1 VGREDGRLAGQGPA
15 GRHGEPGAMVG
26 GRHLGVEV
34 DAHAEPVL
42 DQEHHADRGAVGA
55 QPGPAADQPGGRCIP
70 CCRVAGTAR
79 RTQRADARRNIAA
92 ILDAATD
99 CLARD
104 PEMSI
109 AGIAAAAGVGRITLY
124 GHFSTR
130 AELVEA
136 VMART
141 IEHADAIL
149 GASDTS
155 GDPADALARL
165 VAASWQLVHQF
176 RNILLAAHRELPAER
191 IRGVHDPIL
200 RRVQALIER
209 GRRAGTFRT
218 DLPEHWLTTT
228 AFSLMHAAAED
239 AAAGRVEADDAA
251 RLITATLLAAFTPPA
266 EGRKA

>member
-1 VGREDGRLAGQGPA
+1 MSYGFYVNSYITVRERGFLRMPSS
-15 GRHGEPGAMVG
+15 
-26 GRHLGVEV
+26 
-34 DAHAEPVL
+34 DA
-42 DQEHHADRGAVGA
+42 RGA
-55 QPGPAADQPGGRCIP
+55 
-70 CCRVAGTAR
+70 AR
-79 RTQRADARRNIAA
+79 RPQRADARRNVAA

-109 AGIAAAAGVGRITLY
+109 AAIAAAAGVGRITLY

-130 AELVEA
+130 AELVDA
-136 VMART
+136 VVTRT

-149 GASDTS
+149 DATDTG

-176 RNILLAAHRELPAER
+176 SNILLAAQRELPVER

-200 RRVQALIER
+200 RRVQSLIER
-209 GRRAGTFRT
+209 GQRAGTFRA

-228 AFSLMHAAAED
+228 AFSLMHAAAQD
-239 AAAGRVEADDAA
+239 AAVGRIEPGDAA
-251 RLITATLLAAFTPPA
+251 GLITATLQAAFTPPA
-266 EGRKA
+266 GGHHP